1 MLPTLCA
8 CAKLRRSARIVSAV
22 YDEALAPIG
31 VTVAQYSLLRMLERA
46 GPCSLSEF
54 GEATGHDRTT
64 LNRTLGALEK
74 QGLVESANGKD
85 RRKRIVALTGKG
97 RELAKRGM
105 PHWREAQAK
114 IDEALGEDRETLF
127 ALLDRV
133 EELRA

>member
-31 VTVAQYSLLRMLERA
+31 VSVAQYSLLRMLERA

-54 GEATGHDRTT
+54 AEATGHDRTT

-74 QGLVESANGKD
+74 QGLVVSANGND
-85 RRKRIVALTGKG
+85 RRKRIVGLTKEG
-97 RELAKRGM
+97 RELTKRGT
-105 PHWREAQAK
+105 PYWREAQAK
-114 IDEALGEDRETLF
+114 IDEALGLERATLF
-127 ALLDRV
+127 ALLDRT